1 MQRDVGYVRSWGQ
14 VREVQSIAFQVRKLD
29 PRLSRQSPARRLWFI
44 SSRALYCSHK
54 KKTVVMLLIAPTQ
67 STTDLFM

>member
-44 SSRALYCSHK
+44 SRLCTVHIRK
-54 KKTVVMLLIAPTQ
+54 KL
-67 STTDLFM
+67 